1 MDEMATEMGRQA
13 MQQRTCDSAQLNSIE
28 REALTELG
36 RRLREKFSFVEQ
48 LVLFGS
54 VARGTATEESDIDL
68 LIFTSHQLDNWIR
81 REISDVNL
89 EYETNICT
97 IVLDWQS
104 WVTNFPSILGIKQ
117 EIQRDGI
124 IV

>member
-1 MDEMATEMGRQA
+1 
-13 MQQRTCDSAQLNSIE
+13 MQQRTFDSAQLNSIE

-81 REISDVNL
+81 REISEVVSDVNL

-104 WVTNFPSILGIKQ
+104 WVTNFPSTLGIKQ